1 MWRSINPFRARSARE
16 LTPIPESDQP
26 SCRVHLVGD
35 RKLIL
40 LAFTE
45 GTSNGYAKRV
55 DLPCPPQEIGAA
67 VLETLEHYGDPHHGP
82 AGDPP
87 YYVVL
92 AGEKNPLSYHKK
104 TSSVGVTWFKKPH
117 QAGRLTWVPG
127 ICIDALQRLRRAGS
141 FTGTDIPEVQGIPP
155 TDTERIGREILSMF
169 HEIRERYVG

>member
-1 MWRSINPFRARSARE
+1 MTA
-16 LTPIPESDQP
+16 PIPTPDSDQP
-26 SCRVHLVGD
+26 SCHIDLVGD

-67 VLETLEHYGDPHHGP
+67 VLETLEHYGDPHHGS

-92 AGEKNPLSYHKK
+92 AGEKNHPAYHKK

-127 ICIDALQRLRRAGS
+127 ICVRAWQRLRRTGS
-141 FTGTDIPEVQGIPP
+141 FTGTDIPEVQGIPA
-155 TDTERIGREILSMF
+155 TDTERIGREILAMF